1 MLKYKSPIAT
11 TETPTNNGGFLGG
24 LGYLGNKV
32 GIGFMQTFEG
42 AWDYAA
48 GGIADLFGAD
58 EWARRQMENDWF
70 GDWYY
75 SADKNFNPGKGWKI
89 AGDVAG
95 GIGNVTAGVSAA
107 ALAVASAVG
116 IAAATGGTGLPV
128 SASVIG
134 STAAGIAAGLGAAG
148 NATKEAYAKT
158 GELTGKEYGYGA
170 LVGATEGVIE
180 GASNMLAPGAGK
192 VGKGLYKAIAGE
204 AAENAAKTGLSKVLG
219 TAVKHAGTNFISE
232 AVEEGT
238 AEILAP
244 QYAKLTYDPNA
255 ENATAEEVIYASFI
269 GGLSGVLAGGGE
281 AAILGTSNS
290 VANYRAGKKAVEAGY
305 TAEIEGVAK
314 RIAEEEAKKP
324 SGYALF
330 EKIREVYERP
340 GSGYGRIGALQR
352 MTTASHYLPAV
363 EESAKAIV
371 SNPEYSAARFLAIG
385 AKNPDGTPLEI
396 TPEKLTEGFDR
407 NAGSETALH
416 SLRRALSTNP
426 LLLTLSVADATGKMM
441 LDAENYAGLLT
452 GGGVLTTRG
461 DYQTFLA
468 KASDEQKAAVAQHF
482 GLTATLDAI
491 PYEDMVNIATG
502 YAATP
507 EGRAAIEAVG
517 NVRYRA
523 EQIEKNEKPLPKVVG
538 EALADGI
545 YRYGDVAI
553 IKEGGSVRIYDY
565 DTRSIT
571 MAMTP
576 KEATAALQKYRR
588 EQDTAKAEERRAKAE
603 EQRKAREEELDTWA
617 REHIK
622 RYRELVGNEQ
632 REIRTLIRQGRAL
645 GLSDADIETY
655 ATVSSRSSVR
665 VTFSKAQCRRE
676 NVEMKDGK
684 PVILVGYADGF
695 YSPETNEIVV
705 NPEGKRSAAKLLMHE
720 LSHALYKDRRFAEV
734 IDGEVKHMDE
744 KRKQEVRELYEKAG
758 KSEAEISE
766 DLSVHHAEDVVANRD
781 NLARMM
787 KEEPTL
793 GDKILSFFKLAKTD
807 YKGHNRLSL
816 AAGRLY
822 RTFETILASFSEFNR
837 GNLAAEGNPMAMRET
852 MADARFALQ
861 FSDKIAEGQRAYLA
875 SHQGVIEDSEL
886 SKAIE
891 DTAKMVKKMLPH
903 KDILPTD
910 TVGKKG
916 ATLVK
921 NGSYDVSVE
930 NTTVCIRTLSYNA
943 FTDMVS
949 EKIGRPLSQMESFL
963 VSQKLY
969 DIAKEPQCL
978 YCYVSLDRKAFNEMI
993 IRYTEQRD
1001 AAVKAWEEAGKPSVS
1016 RSSELY
1022 EKFRAGRKDTD
1033 NMWKRYNEWI
1043 SAAKS
1048 GDKLITLADVATE
1061 SRRADIAHN
1070 GTASQKAQIADMLKY
1085 AQSASWAKKQTK
1097 YVAYYDDILRLSPK
1111 AVKDLNKHYGLRW
1124 YSFSDY
1130 SGAFIVENMQQVTDA
1145 SLRGLKGLSYTKD
1158 VDFARIFAPTGMNIN
1173 ISVYATDINGKW
1185 EIDPK
1190 QSADIDA
1197 AIKLREQ
1204 YPNVGIVVVAAKRE
1218 GVEWALAQEWSDVVI
1233 PFHIVRSGQDVANFY
1248 DWEVF
1253 NSEQGDTVMD
1263 ENLWAQYVE
1272 SLGNPKKVSK
1282 SIYPSEHQNSRETYL
1297 DLCKS
1302 RGIKPRFSS
1311 FLDNPNYMKLVN
1323 ETRQREADTMP
1334 LRPAFD
1340 LGAAEKSFDR
1350 FVEKGGYYEGWYNDG
1365 VDISAEVDIVA
1376 ADVLAGKKANEVSYG
1391 RQDKQGNP
1399 IPTPAEL
1406 MASRKANRSHGRRDA
1421 LPEDLD
1427 TFDISS
1433 YNEIKLNG
1441 IEAGRLQSEAIT
1453 WDANHR
1459 NEIRSRTLSNG
1470 VHYRY
1475 YIDDDGLVHC
1485 IGRKQSQNIHE
1496 DRSEYRDRNK
1506 EQLDSLTKGLRDG
1519 HGDNRGIRGT
1529 VRDGRKSADGDRLD
1543 HRVLRQARDDKRAD
1557 DTANGAVSDGNA
1569 QGLEQAGVNAEIA
1582 RALAFKERL
1591 LSKGYYEE
1599 NGYIYAPDGTKTTFF
1614 FPEVERRDALPAD
1627 FNASEVVDRGLPV
1640 QGAAMS
1646 VGQAEKMRANLYRD
1660 KVYSAKEA
1668 MEVVKS
1674 IPGIGELGGREVA
1687 KIGDAVWS
1695 ALNACQSPEQR
1706 YGVADKIAR
1715 YITARMYLESEV
1727 ESPDAAAARERLS
1740 YYRMGIGGLTFS
1752 KQDLAEIRHTED
1764 TDGLRRLIGRWG
1776 YKGRSRVK
1784 TPMDVF
1790 VADVA
1795 RAMPGMEY
1803 LEDMPP
1809 VEAFL
1814 EINSLYESAVQTA
1827 GEKVSAYED
1836 APPEAVQMSIDGI
1849 RETILRAFDEKG
1861 DRSRFA
1867 RIMEDEVGLYKRALS
1882 QTTLRNR
1889 LVDKARKLRD
1899 IKTGKFANATQVQ
1912 NDTFKT
1918 ALSELA
1924 RMNYRGNLL
1933 RSSAREH
1940 LGKLAA
1946 WYAGAK
1952 ETILLYESEENPGPY
1967 YSSAVEEALRELAD
1981 GQYDFSTEELQTLEN
1996 LFDYFLWLAERY
2008 DKVYNKATKN
2018 WESVKDIAESTIGT
2032 IRSNQ
2037 KVRVRL
2043 FGKLNEGLYSETF
2056 HDPMSVARR
2065 MDMYAEDGFYTKIL
2079 QDLRESTIQA
2089 QVEEMNI
2096 RRPLDAFLSENKQYL
2111 EKARLEKVSYRDQ
2124 EIPRIVLIGLYM
2136 TYKREQAWRGLAV
2149 NGFVY
2154 EDNDGNRTT
2163 VRGTL
2168 QLDGKNRKADE
2179 AALKSYVESRQK
2191 EIEALLTDA
2200 DREYI
2205 GILEEIYNEKAKRLK
2220 AERDYQRRGISNV
2233 QDGYYYPIRRYATKA
2248 KSIDET
2254 SIQAEIDRISNAS
2267 FNKDTVKGASQALVI
2282 DPADSVLE
2290 RHLPAVCNY
2299 AFITPV
2305 LDYFNTVYN
2314 YDVSGNANLPVSV
2327 RTVSEEYWKNGYKYL
2342 ADLFADAQGVRSAGS
2357 LSDKAVNK
2365 ALSTLRGSYAK
2376 AQLGAN
2382 PKVWF
2387 TQLSS
2392 FFSAT
2397 SILDYASVMRGMTV
2411 SSRDVDKYCP
2421 LAELRSYENS
2431 AAMAQA
2437 VTDRK
2442 IGKAKQKVD
2451 KIGDALMTPI
2461 GKMDRF
2467 VIGRLFGA
2475 CQVQVER
2482 DGGAKVGTDENKVEA
2497 GKLLQRVILE
2507 TQQNSLATERSS
2519 AMRSQ
2524 SEMLRMLTMFTSDA
2538 MKAAGRV
2545 IDGYGEVS
2553 ILRAKIKGETDAK
2566 AKAALSEQMK
2576 VAKRKARKAL
2586 AAIAM
2591 QAAFMVGIAQLFRF
2605 LYAKEEEEPRSE
2617 TMLVDFVG
2625 NLLGGLPIISDVY
2638 SFFFEGYEIEDAN
2651 YSAINDVLNSV
2662 KGISN
2667 VAADIAKGESDPTA
2681 RNRAFR
2687 NLAYSLGQVT
2697 GLPVRNIYNVFYGLT
2712 KRIFPTAAYSVDGM
2726 FYGNSYEADLAK
2738 AIEKGDDKMSAH
2750 IFGLI
2755 LEEKVDEE
2763 VDSAVFNELLS
2774 LAKQGYKVLPKT
2786 VRDTVTVDGEEY
2798 ELTDEQVAA
2807 IRQDYTKAQS
2817 SIGRLVRLKAYQGLD
2832 GEARKDVLKRAYAY
2846 TYELSEGRVLGTE
2859 VSRAAVISQLAGV
2872 DLVALFMHMTK
2883 DLESDLDKRG
2893 NVIEG
2898 SLRRKVVAA
2907 VNALNIP
2914 KEQKLILLYSRG
2926 YSAKD
2931 GDIKGVSAARA
2942 KTVLAAYIAKAKGL
2956 TKAQREELAKAC
2968 GFTVKDGKI
2977 VTAK

>member
-1 MLKYKSPIAT
+1 MIRYKAHMPE

-116 IAAATGGTGLPV
+116 ITMATGGTGLPV

-180 GASNMLAPGAGK
+180 GASNLIAPGAGK

-255 ENATAEEVIYASFI
+255 ENATPEEVIYASFI

-281 AAILGTSNS
+281 AAILGTYDS

-330 EKIREVYERP
+330 EKIREVYERR
-340 GSGYGRIGALQR
+340 GSGYSRIGALQR
-352 MTTASHYLPAV
+352 MTTASRYLPAV

-407 NAGSETALH
+407 NADSETALH

-482 GLTATLDAI
+482 GLTAPLDAI
-491 PYEDMVNIATG
+491 PYKDMVNIATG

-565 DTRSIT
+565 ETRSIT

-576 KEATAALQKYRR
+576 QEATAALQKYRR

-655 ATVSSRSSVR
+655 ATVSARSSVR
-665 VTFSKAQCRRE
+665 VTFSKEQCRRE

-695 YSPETNEIVV
+695 YSPSTNEIVV

-744 KRKQEVRELYEKAG
+744 KRKKEVRELYEKAG
-758 KSEAEISE
+758 RPEAEISE
-766 DLSVHHAEDVVANRD
+766 DLSVHHVEDVVGNRD

-807 YKGHNRLSL
+807 YKGHSRLSL

-837 GNLAAEGNPMAMRET
+837 GNLAAEGVVGANPEKAQVSDDGKRYAVETKRNGRVDKKATGKYNRGRVARYIPYEKVGDDAIRHIRAELQRIYNNEDGFADGIAIEYGVYVYTLDSGRENGHIT
-852 MADARFALQ
+852 FGIRRKQKISDSKFRSEFVRSTNNDVLSKGHVSDELSSRVGDGFVGDSGRSVRREYRAEFQADSRESNDNQGGILGKNADNRGLT
-861 FSDKIAEGQRAYLA
+861 SDKRFSIDLDTDYLSAVGRGDMETAQRMVDEAAESAMPNSLLR
-875 SHQGVIEDSEL
+875 E
-886 SKAIE
+886 
-891 DTAKMVKKMLPH
+891 
-903 KDILPTD
+903 
-910 TVGKKG
+910 GKGINKG
-916 ATLVK
+916 EEEEGTLVK
-921 NGSYDVSVE
+921 MFHGSGAKGFYKFESHDGALGKGIYLTSNWDEAVGYAIDKLGIEESDDGSSYIWNGETYDGIGSIGDALESKGYVRSFYANVTDESDITTSSVYWGD
-930 NTTVCIRTLSYNA
+930 VIALVR
-943 FTDMVS
+943 D
-949 EKIGRPLSQMESFL
+949 EKQVKSADPVTYDDNGNIIPLSERF
-963 VSQKLY
+963 
-969 DIAKEPQCL
+969 
-978 YCYVSLDRKAFNEMI
+978 
-993 IRYTEQRD
+993 
-1001 AAVKAWEEAGKPSVS
+1001 
-1016 RSSELY
+1016 
-1022 EKFRAGRKDTD
+1022 
-1033 NMWKRYNEWI
+1033 
-1043 SAAKS
+1043 
-1048 GDKLITLADVATE
+1048 
-1061 SRRADIAHN
+1061 
-1070 GTASQKAQIADMLKY
+1070 
-1085 AQSASWAKKQTK
+1085 
-1097 YVAYYDDILRLSPK
+1097 
-1111 AVKDLNKHYGLRW
+1111 
-1124 YSFSDY
+1124 
-1130 SGAFIVENMQQVTDA
+1130 
-1145 SLRGLKGLSYTKD
+1145 
-1158 VDFARIFAPTGMNIN
+1158 
-1173 ISVYATDINGKW
+1173 
-1185 EIDPK
+1185 
-1190 QSADIDA
+1190 
-1197 AIKLREQ
+1197 
-1204 YPNVGIVVVAAKRE
+1204 
-1218 GVEWALAQEWSDVVI
+1218 
-1233 PFHIVRSGQDVANFY
+1233 
-1248 DWEVF
+1248 
-1253 NSEQGDTVMD
+1253 
-1263 ENLWAQYVE
+1263 
-1272 SLGNPKKVSK
+1272 NPKKS
-1282 SIYPSEHQNSRETYL
+1282 
-1297 DLCKS
+1297 
-1302 RGIKPRFSS
+1302 
-1311 FLDNPNYMKLVN
+1311 
-1323 ETRQREADTMP
+1323 
-1334 LRPAFD
+1334 
-1340 LGAAEKSFDR
+1340 
-1350 FVEKGGYYEGWYNDG
+1350 
-1365 VDISAEVDIVA
+1365 DI
-1376 ADVLAGKKANEVSYG
+1376 
-1391 RQDKQGNP
+1391 
-1399 IPTPAEL
+1399 
-1406 MASRKANRSHGRRDA
+1406 
-1421 LPEDLD
+1421 
-1427 TFDISS
+1427 
-1433 YNEIKLNG
+1433 
-1441 IEAGRLQSEAIT
+1441 
-1453 WDANHR
+1453 
-1459 NEIRSRTLSNG
+1459 
-1470 VHYRY
+1470 
-1475 YIDDDGLVHC
+1475 
-1485 IGRKQSQNIHE
+1485 
-1496 DRSEYRDRNK
+1496 
-1506 EQLDSLTKGLRDG
+1506 
-1519 HGDNRGIRGT
+1519 
-1529 VRDGRKSADGDRLD
+1529 
-1543 HRVLRQARDDKRAD
+1543 
-1557 DTANGAVSDGNA
+1557 
-1569 QGLEQAGVNAEIA
+1569 
-1582 RALAFKERL
+1582 
-1591 LSKGYYEE
+1591 
-1599 NGYIYAPDGTKTTFF
+1599 
-1614 FPEVERRDALPAD
+1614 RDALPAD

-1924 RMNYRGNLL
+1924 RLNYRGNLL

-1940 LGKLAA
+1940 LGKLAD

-1967 YSSAVEEALRELAD
+1967 YSAAVEEALRELAD

-2043 FGKLNEGLYSETF
+2043 FGKLNAGLYSETF
-2056 HDPMSVARR
+2056 NDPMSVARR
-2065 MDMYAEDGFYTKIL
+2065 MDMYAPDGFYTKIL

-2179 AALKSYVESRQK
+2179 AALKSYVETRQK

-2327 RTVSEEYWKNGYKYL
+2327 RTASEEYWKNGYKYL
-2342 ADLFADAQGVRSAGS
+2342 SDLFADAQGVRSAGS

-2365 ALSTLRGSYAK
+2365 ALSTLRGGYAK
-2376 AQLGAN
+2376 AQLGGN
-2382 PKVWF
+2382 PKVWI

-2392 FFSAT
+2392 FFSAM
-2397 SILDYASVMRGMTV
+2397 SILDYASVLRGMTV

-2738 AIEKGDDKMSAH
+2738 AIEKGDDKMAAH

-2755 LEEKVDEE
+2755 LGEKVDEE

-2883 DLESDLDKRG
+2883 DLESDLDKSG

-2956 TKAQREELAKAC
+2956 SKAQREELAKAC
-2968 GFTVKDGKI
+2968 GLKVTNGRISVK
-2977 VTAK
+2977 